1 MQRAE
6 NKNEANREPPLPR
19 LSFGP
24 VGAANVAGIGLT
36 KLYEEIN
43 AGRLKAKKFG
53 KRTLVTAAALE
64 EWVNNLPDYGTE
76 TQQ

>member
-1 MQRAE
+1 MQKIE
-6 NKNEANREPPLPR
+6 ET
-19 LSFGP
+19 LSMP
-24 VGAANVAGIGLT
+24 KLSYSLASATKIADVGLT

-53 KRTLVTAAALE
+53 KRTLVTAVALE
-64 EWVNNLPDYGTE
+64 EWINNLPDYGTE